1 MLISAA
7 FASKYIKSNDL
18 GGQRH
23 KLQIMSV
30 TIEEIA
36 DGEQK
41 PVMRFIG
48 RKKGMVLNK
57 TNATAL
63 AAAFGDDTITW
74 QGRSIELLA
83 MPTMFQ
89 GKQVMGL
96 VCLPILEQEQVSP
109 SRTAEP
115 LFDDQAQFRKPGPHD
130 AMIQPRQVGDLA
142 QSETGPV
149 PQNPDDISF

>member
-7 FASKYIKSNDL
+7 FASKYIKADDL

-23 KLQIMSV
+23 KLQIISV
-30 TIEEIA
+30 TTEEIA

-41 PVMRFIG
+41 PVMRFTG
-48 RKKGMVLNK
+48 LQKGMVLNK

-63 AAAFGDDTITW
+63 AVAFGDDTITW

-96 VCLPILEQEQVSP
+96 VCLPILEQGQVPPANPTQQMDGIAADIERAEHAAGIADSP
-109 SRTAEP
+109 LP
-115 LFDDQAQFRKPGPHD
+115 F
-130 AMIQPRQVGDLA
+130 
-142 QSETGPV
+142 
-149 PQNPDDISF
+149 